1 MSQYDLLD
9 LFKVAEVELIY
20 KAGKDVQHKLIV
32 NEAEV
37 AYQVLLD
44 TWDMNKIDL
53 VEQFKIILLN
63 HDLSCLGISEISTGG
78 ISKCLVDPK
87 MVFATALKSRATSII
102 LAHNHPSGNLAPS
115 VADINLTGK
124 LVDGGKL
131 LDIVVA
137 DHLTLSRR
145 GYYSMA
151 NAGLMLS

>member
-1 MSQYDLLD
+1 MSQYDLLG

-20 KAGKDVQHKLIV
+20 RAEKDVQHKLIV

-37 AYQVLLD
+37 AYHVLRD

-87 MVFATALKSRATSII
+87 LVFATALKSRATSMI

-115 VADINLTGK
+115 VADINLTRK

-137 DHLTLSRR
+137 DHLTLSRH

-151 NAGLMLS
+151 NAGLIM